1 MRWATRAWVRL
12 RSIVGRG
19 RLERELDAEL
29 CFHLDRQIAEYT
41 AAGMSLDDARTAAAR
56 TLGSTAFVK
65 DECRQSL
72 GLRLLDETVQDLR
85 YAGRTLRKNPAF
97 TLAAV
102 LSLALG
108 IGANTTIF
116 TLLDAVVFKPLPVPS
131 ASELYTCY
139 ENGPEGIA
147 DAAGGSGRY
156 LRFSY
161 PRFRRL
167 QEALGSHGRIAAATR
182 SSQFTARLPGASERA
197 FVFAQ
202 LISGDYFE
210 TLGVR
215 AARGRVLTA
224 ADTSV
229 DRMAPVVVISDGFW
243 KRAFGA
249 SESALGQTL
258 TVNNVDVTVV
268 GIAPP
273 GFVGMWTDREADLW
287 LPLTL
292 QQPLAYANNTSIYG
306 RADDVTPWVS
316 QDIVAWLNLVA
327 RVPASERAQAIAL
340 LQGANRA
347 GVVDLAATFP
357 RPKDREGMLAHTL
370 VVEPFAHGFSGLR
383 ARFADALFILAG
395 LVALVLLVTCANI
408 ANLLLARAAGHAR
421 EIGIRIALGV
431 SLSRLV
437 RQCLAE
443 SLALALIGGAAG
455 LLIGQRASAFLAR
468 QVIGTVHNPLPGVF
482 APDVRILAFAF
493 CVTVATAIAF
503 GLAPALRAI
512 RMGRAA
518 APAGNQRQA
527 VGQTTPTAMR
537 SLVVA
542 QLALSVVVVFAAML
556 LGRTLINFMRVDPGF
571 EINHLAVASIDPLV
585 SGYRNDQMPALARRL
600 IATARGVPGVVSA
613 SVSRCGL
620 VAGCSSTSG
629 FRLESPVKQESVSL
643 NVNWVTPGYF
653 GTAGIPLV
661 TGRDFDDRDSA
672 TAPAVAVVNQT
683 IASQYFPG
691 QSPIGRRLGY
701 NTPDVQIVG
710 VVRDARTQSLHDPP
724 VPMVYFPV
732 DQKAP
737 ANQAALTNVDIRVA
751 ADPAA
756 VIPTLRE
763 ALRRSEPGMM
773 FGNVSPM
780 SERLERDLT
789 RERIVAYLAF
799 GFGLLTL
806 LLASIGVYGVLSYGV
821 VRRTQE
827 IGVRMALGARRIEVM
842 GLVLGS
848 GARMTAPGIAIG
860 LAAAAVS
867 ARYLSGLIF
876 GVTPLDAA
884 TFAAVCA
891 TVVSV
896 TIVAS
901 VVPARRATKVD
912 PLVALRSD

>member
-1 MRWATRAWVRL
+1 
-12 RSIVGRG
+12 
-19 RLERELDAEL
+19 
-29 CFHLDRQIAEYT
+29 
-41 AAGMSLDDARTAAAR
+41 
-56 TLGSTAFVK
+56 
-65 DECRQSL
+65 
-72 GLRLLDETVQDLR
+72 
-85 YAGRTLRKNPAF
+85 
-97 TLAAV
+97 
-102 LSLALG
+102 
-108 IGANTTIF
+108 
-116 TLLDAVVFKPLPVPS
+116 
-131 ASELYTCY
+131 
-139 ENGPEGIA
+139 
-147 DAAGGSGRY
+147 
-156 LRFSY
+156 
-161 PRFRRL
+161 
-167 QEALGSHGRIAAATR
+167 
-182 SSQFTARLPGASERA
+182 
-197 FVFAQ
+197 
-202 LISGDYFE
+202 
-210 TLGVR
+210 
-215 AARGRVLTA
+215 
-224 ADTSV
+224 
-229 DRMAPVVVISDGFW
+229 
-243 KRAFGA
+243 
-249 SESALGQTL
+249 
-258 TVNNVDVTVV
+258 
-268 GIAPP
+268 
-273 GFVGMWTDREADLW
+273 
-287 LPLTL
+287 
-292 QQPLAYANNTSIYG
+292 
-306 RADDVTPWVS
+306 
-316 QDIVAWLNLVA
+316 
-327 RVPASERAQAIAL
+327 
-340 LQGANRA
+340 
-347 GVVDLAATFP
+347 
-357 RPKDREGMLAHTL
+357 
-370 VVEPFAHGFSGLR
+370 
-383 ARFADALFILAG
+383 LFILAG

-468 QVIGTVHNPLPGVF
+468 QVIGTVHSPLPGVF
-482 APDVRILAFAF
+482 APDVRILVFAF
-493 CVTVATAIAF
+493 GVTVATAIAF

-585 SGYRNDQMPALARRL
+585 SGYRSDQMPALARRL

-643 NVNWVTPGYF
+643 NVNWVTPEYF

-763 ALRRSEPGMM
+763 VLRRSEPGMM

-848 GARMTAPGIAIG
+848 GARMTVPGIAIG